1 MKLNNHK
8 NNFVAETF
16 AVNSK
21 KNDSKIKKSKK
32 KKTDNTQLRL
42 KKK

>member
-21 KNDSKIKKSKK
+21 KNDSKIKKLK